1 LIDHSFVLSGSI
13 SLEELREL
21 LLDDSVLISKKTEA
35 NASMVRGKSKSS
47 LDLFQKLVAKEI
59 IFEDVVEALKNDDD
73 DDDAG
78 LSPPTRGAKVDL
90 ESGQMASSAK
100 SIDVKS
106 FGNESPSPGSAALSS
121 KKYFSSAAK
130 ISPSDEDKQSKED
143 KDSLV

>member
-73 DDDAG
+73 DDDG

>member
-73 DDDAG
+73 DDDG
-78 LSPPTRGAKVDL
+78 PSPPTRGAKVDL

-121 KKYFSSAAK
+121 KKYFASAAK